1 MNFTGWPGPEPGGTC
16 METVTM
22 VPAGLPERSPT
33 YGAVG
38 AELVSHFVMC
48 RSMSDFARASL
59 LASISACFLAFD
71 ACSLASHCSL

>member
-48 RSMSDFARASL
+48 SSMSDFA
-59 LASISACFLAFD
+59 LALALELALALALACSIAFD
-71 ACSLASHCSL
+71 A